1 MKPIVLESQTQH
13 RDNQPD
19 SAETIKTGRLTAKW
33 LLINDRLVCK
43 WIIT

>member
-13 RDNQPD
+13 HSSQLD
-19 SAETIKTGRLTAKW
+19 SVEAIKTGRLTAKW
-33 LLINDRLVCK
+33 LVVNDRLVCK